1 MNALALIA
9 LAIAL
14 DIFALSPIPRPLPP
28 PSWLGKLAFIGVFV
42 VLLVWLVL
50 APDRLIGNVDGRP
63 PWWRNARVWAI
74 LVCVTQIIVYLH
86 WG

>member
-1 MNALALIA
+1 MNALARSMFANAPA
-9 LAIAL
+9 LLATGG
-14 DIFALSPIPRPLPP
+14 P
-28 PSWLGKLAFIGVFV
+28 WLGRLAFIGVFV
-42 VLLVWLVL
+42 ALLVWLVL

-74 LVCVTQIIVYLH
+74 LVCVTQIVVYLH